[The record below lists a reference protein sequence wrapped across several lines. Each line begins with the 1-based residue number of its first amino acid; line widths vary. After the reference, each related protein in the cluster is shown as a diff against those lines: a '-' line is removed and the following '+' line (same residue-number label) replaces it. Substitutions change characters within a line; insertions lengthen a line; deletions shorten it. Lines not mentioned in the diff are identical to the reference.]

1 MFAALFRRSA
11 AVSALKT
18 SQKGIV
24 TMILMPEQRLRVKYQ
39 STEWFAQSVQGLAFQ
54 PGDLVQVVGR
64 LNATTLLIEMAID

>member
-1 MFAALFRRSA
+1 MFASLFGKSSA
-11 AVSALKT
+11 RHALKK

-39 STEWFAQSVQGLAFQ
+39 STEWFAQSVQDLTFK

-64 LNATTLLIEMAID
+64 LNATTLLIENAVD